1 MPQSE
6 SIPAGAALD
15 FWSSEAWSNG
25 VQTEQLEDM
34 QRLFVRTRNSLYE
47 ITILDRWSGDILVR
61 GGQFFPQLTPA
72 RLSGATLGGSFLKMR
87 GIYVGFRME
96 IQAGDQRIV
105 TTRVATIAV
114 EAPDARHT
122 PQEAFLGGRLVF

>member
-1 MPQSE
+1 MQQSE
-6 SIPAGAALD
+6 SAPAGATLD
-15 FWSSEAWSNG
+15 FWTNEVWSNG

-72 RLSGATLGGSFLKMR
+72 RLAGATLGSSFLKMR
-87 GIYVGFRME
+87 GIYVGFRTE

-114 EAPDARHT
+114 EAPDARYT
-122 PQEAFLGGRLVF
+122 LPS